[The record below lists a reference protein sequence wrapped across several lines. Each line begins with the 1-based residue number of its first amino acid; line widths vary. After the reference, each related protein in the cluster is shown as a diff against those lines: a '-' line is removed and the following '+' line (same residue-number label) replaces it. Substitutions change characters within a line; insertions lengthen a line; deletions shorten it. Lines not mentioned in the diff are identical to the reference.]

1 MHETEKNGKKIRFVG
16 HRGGMFYRP
25 QNSMAAFEYMLSRGI
40 KWVECDVRLSS
51 DGIPVVFHDER
62 VQAPGSGNYE
72 IRDTTAAELKNV
84 DIGGGQTLP
93 TVSDLLEKFGNSL
106 SYDFDI
112 KVLDAVDKVVE
123 LIREFEIQKNCMIS
137 SFYAEA
143 LQRAREIAPEITR
156 GYLIDRLTGRL
167 VNGKSAVRAAKL
179 LKCKYFL
186 PHFKLLSQD
195 WAEAALAGGLHII
208 PWTVNKVE
216 DAQRLIGYGVSGLI
230 SDKPDY
236 LKALL

>member
-1 MHETEKNGKKIRFVG
+1 
-16 HRGGMFYRP
+16 
-25 QNSMAAFEYMLSRGI
+25 
-40 KWVECDVRLSS
+40 
-51 DGIPVVFHDER
+51 
-62 VQAPGSGNYE
+62 
-72 IRDTTAAELKNV
+72 
-84 DIGGGQTLP
+84 
-93 TVSDLLEKFGNSL
+93 
-106 SYDFDI
+106 
-112 KVLDAVDKVVE
+112 
-123 LIREFEIQKNCMIS
+123 MIS

-143 LQRAREIAPEITR
+143 LQRSRKIAPEITR

-167 VNGKSAVRAAKL
+167 VNGKAAVRAAKL
-179 LKCKYFL
+179 LKCEYFL

-216 DAQRLIGYGVSGLI
+216 DAQRLIDYGVSGLI